1 MNVAY
6 NMDCMEYMRSL
17 PDKAFD
23 LAVVDPPYGGGAT
36 AQERERKEAEKLSPM
51 ENLTLLEWENEE
63 YRAFTEKFKTKK
75 TTDDCYTPPLV
86 FQAIADWVTKN
97 YGIDQSRFSRPFY
110 PGGDYQKED
119 YSPGTV
125 VVDNPPFSILAS
137 IIRFYRENKIQ
148 FFLFAPAL
156 TLFNYS
162 EVTTLPIGAT
172 IIYENG
178 ATVTTS
184 FVTNLEPTDIRVK
197 TYPELYEIIE
207 AAVTENKAKTEM
219 PKYIYP
225 DEIITAAM
233 VQRWCKYGVDYTLTV
248 KDSLPIKELD
258 EQKILKKS
266 IFGGGFILGSTAAAE
281 RAAAERAAAER
292 AAAKAWQLSER
303 EKQIVDYIDK
313 RRKR

>member
-1 MNVAY
+1 MNV
-6 NMDCMEYMRSL
+6 MDNITL
-17 PDKAFD
+17 
-23 LAVVDPPYGGGAT
+23 YG
-36 AQERERKEAEKLSPM
+36 
-51 ENLTLLEWENEE
+51 WEDEE
-63 YRAFTEKFKTKK
+63 YRAFKEKFKTKK

-97 YGIDQSRFSRPFY
+97 YGIDQSRFTRPFY

-119 YSPGTV
+119 YSLGTV

-162 EVTTLPIGAT
+162 EVTMLPIGAT

-178 ATVTTS
+178 ATVATS
-184 FVTNLEPTDIRVK
+184 FVTNLEPDDIRVK
-197 TYPELYEIIE
+197 TYPELYQIIE
-207 AAVTENKAKTEM
+207 AAVTENKAKTEI
-219 PKYIYP
+219 PRYVYP

-233 VQRWCKYGVDYTLTV
+233 VQRWCKYGVEYTLTV

-281 RAAAERAAAER
+281 RAAAERAAAKE
-292 AAAKAWQLSER
+292 WSLSER

-313 RRKR
+313 RRKQ